1 MVDACFVPNAK
12 DGPIYSLNGRR
23 MRAVVYAGEGRVRL
37 DDVPAPRVVDP
48 GDAVVR
54 VHLTSICASDLH
66 LLHGKTPGMREGSV
80 IGHEYVGTIVEAGAE
95 AGFDEGADV
104 IGSFLIACGRCAP
117 CLRRDF
123 NFCRNRRA
131 LGLGAMTGDLDGAQA
146 ELVRVPDAAV
156 NLRAPSDGVPAG
168 EESLFVG
175 DVLATG
181 FYAAALGDVKE
192 SDRVAIIGAG
202 PVGLVTAMAARLRGP
217 RQLLLLDLDE
227 SRLAFARRH
236 LDVTTLDVSKMD
248 AQAAVAGATQ
258 GEMADVVI
266 EAVGTIPVFKSAM
279 KCARDGGRVT
289 VVGVY
294 GPERYDISMGMVWVR
309 GLDLRFSG
317 MANVQAHWDDA
328 LAAIEAGSIDPKIL
342 ITHRLPL
349 EQAEEGYELFASRE
363 ALKVVL
369 TP

>member
-1 MVDACFVPNAK
+1 
-12 DGPIYSLNGRR
+12 
-23 MRAVVYAGEGRVRL
+23 MRAVVTTGEGTIRV
-37 DDVPAPRVVDP
+37 DDVPVPRVGDP
-48 GDAVVR
+48 ADAVVR
-54 VHLTSICASDLH
+54 VHKTSICASDLH
-66 LLHGKTPGMREGSV
+66 LLHGKTPGLREGSI
-80 IGHEYVGTIVEAGAE
+80 IGHEYVGTVVEAGGE
-95 AGFDEGADV
+95 AGFAEGTSV

-117 CLRRDF
+117 CRRNEF

-146 ELVRVPDAAV
+146 EFVRVPDASV
-156 NLRAPSDGVPAG
+156 NLRTSGTQAPG
-168 EESLFVG
+168 EENLFVG

-181 FYAAALGDVKE
+181 FYAAALGEVRE
-192 SDRVAIIGAG
+192 NDRVAIIGAG
-202 PVGLVTAMAARLRGP
+202 PVGLATAMAARMREP
-217 RQLLLLDLDE
+217 RQLLLLDLDQ
-227 SRLAFARRH
+227 SRLAFARH
-236 LDVTTLDVSKMD
+236 HLGVEALDVAEM
-248 AQAAVAGATQ
+248 APQAAVAGATE
-258 GEMADVVI
+258 GAMADIVI

-279 KCARDGGRVT
+279 KCARDGGRVV

-317 MANVQAHWDDA
+317 MANVQAHWDEA
-328 LAAIEAGSIDPKIL
+328 LAAVEAGAIDPTVL

-363 ALKVVL
+363 AMKVVL